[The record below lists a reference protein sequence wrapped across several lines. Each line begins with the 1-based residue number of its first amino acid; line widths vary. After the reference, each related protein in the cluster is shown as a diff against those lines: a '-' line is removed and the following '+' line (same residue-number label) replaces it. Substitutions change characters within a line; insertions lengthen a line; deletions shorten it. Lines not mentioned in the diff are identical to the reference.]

1 MGYCGAGGGLEED
14 HLISSLPSW
23 LSPLHT
29 ALLGE
34 GEAGLRDCWVGWTPD
49 KKQSPRAPLPL
60 PSLSCRGEMDLSL
73 RELTTQLY
81 TQTSP
86 PSLSPLDM
94 AWSSSGM
101 SPNTPAPIT
110 TPPPH
115 LLTEEISHGSG
126 SGGGLL
132 LDGGSPTAQKS
143 GVLLICRV
151 GKALLSEDFYPASV
165 RIGDLS

>member
-1 MGYCGAGGGLEED
+1 MEEE
-14 HLISSLPSW
+14 HLTSSLR
-23 LSPLHT
+23 T
-29 ALLGE
+29 VLLGE

-49 KKQSPRAPLPL
+49 KKQSPRAPLPR
-60 PSLSCRGEMDLSL
+60 PSLSCRGEMDLSR

-101 SPNTPAPIT
+101 SPDTPAPVST
-110 TPPPH
+110 TPPH
-115 LLTEEISHGSG
+115 LLTEEISRGSG
-126 SGGGLL
+126 SGRGPLL
-132 LDGGSPTAQKS
+132 YGGSPTAQKS
-143 GVLLICRV
+143 GVLLICRI
-151 GKALLSEDFYPASV
+151 GKALLSDDLYPASV